1 MFKLVSIFVVAALCL
16 TGIPGAAARQT
27 PESIADSAYTPLDA
41 EKIALEKAGLEEVTH
56 VWVEPDVDDGRP
68 AYEVEIREGD
78 WEYEYTVDAQTGAIL
93 EADKDY
99 DPKPTKPDPKPEPT
113 PKPAPEP
120 AKTLTAAEAKAIALA
135 KAGVAEADAIR
146 LRAELDIDDGRK
158 EWEIEF
164 YVGRWEYDF
173 EIDAETGVILDWE
186 KEID

>member
-27 PESIADSAYTPLDA
+27 PESIADSAYTAQDA

-56 VWVEPDVDDGRP
+56 VWVEPDRDDGRP

-78 WEYEYTVDAQTGAIL
+78 WEYGYTVDAQTGAIL

-99 DPKPTKPDPKPEPT
+99 DPKPEPT
-113 PKPAPEP
+113 PKPAPKP
-120 AKTLTAAEAKAIALA
+120 AKTLNAAEAKAIALA
-135 KAGVAEADAIR
+135 KAGVAQADAIR